1 MQNVIDCNEML
12 LNTFNTLERE
22 NFEKN
27 NQIFQVW
34 KKIVTSIKNDGQKI
48 YEHSNIVDLK
58 NNVLQKIIK

>member
-34 KKIVTSIKNDGQKI
+34 KKIVTSIKNNGQKI
-48 YEHSNIVDLK
+48 YEH
-58 NNVLQKIIK
+58 